1 MRAPIDSG
9 HYATASAVVNAC
21 YNGRVTEAP
30 RVVVVGAGFAGL
42 HAVRRLARARV
53 PTLWIDRR
61 NYHAFL
67 PLCYQVATAGLEPQE
82 IAYPAR
88 SILRRLPSVDF
99 RLAEIASASPRERL
113 LLTTDGERIPY
124 DYLIVAAGGRA
135 QDFGI
140 PGVGDSTFGLYDVE
154 DARRLRNH
162 LLRVLEHASV
172 TDDEDARAALLTFV
186 IVGGGP
192 TGVETAGALAEFRRH
207 VLPRDYRRLRDASMR
222 IVLVEA
228 GPDLLP
234 PFAPRLRARARH
246 DLEST
251 FHVEVRA
258 NTRVSAVTADG
269 VTFAD
274 GEHLPTATVIWAAGI
289 QASAVAARL
298 GLPTGTSGR
307 LRVDETLRVVGEDRI
322 FAAGDVALVEGVDVP
337 QLAQG
342 AIQGGRHA
350 AANVLRAYDGAPL
363 LPFRYRDKGV
373 MATIGR
379 SRAVATIAGW
389 SLAGWFAWW
398 CWLAVHL
405 VMLVGFRNRL
415 VVFVNWVWNYLTYDR
430 GLRAI
435 LGAPPAEAPPAPQKK
450 TGSVP

>member
-1 MRAPIDSG
+1 MA
-9 HYATASAVVNAC
+9 
-21 YNGRVTEAP
+21 EAP
-30 RVVVVGAGFAGL
+30 RVVVLGAGFAGL
-42 HAVRRLARARV
+42 HAVRRLARAGL

-88 SILRRLPSVDF
+88 SILRRLPTVDF
-99 RLAEIASASPRERL
+99 RLAEVASARPRERVL
-113 LLTTDGERIPY
+113 VTTDGDRIAY
-124 DYLIVAAGGRA
+124 DYLIVATGGRA

-140 PGVGDSTFGLYDVE
+140 PGVPDASFGLYDVE

-162 LLRVLEHASV
+162 LLRVLERAAVS
-172 TDDEDARAALLTFV
+172 DDPDARAALLTFV
-186 IVGGGP
+186 VVGGGP

-234 PFAPRLRARARH
+234 PFVPRLRARARH
-246 DLEST
+246 DLEAG
-251 FHVEVRA
+251 FHVEVRT

-269 VTFAD
+269 VTFAG

-289 QASAVAARL
+289 QASALAARL
-298 GLPTGTSGR
+298 GLPTGRSGR
-307 LRVDETLRVVGEDRI
+307 LRVDATLRVLGEERV
-322 FAAGDVALVEGVDVP
+322 FAAGDVALVEGLDVP

-350 AANVLRAYDGAPL
+350 ATNVLRAHAGAPL
-363 LPFRYRDKGV
+363 LPFRYRDKGI

-389 SLAGWFAWW
+389 NLVGWFAWC

-405 VMLVGFRNRL
+405 VMLVGFRNRV
-415 VVFVNWVWNYLTYDR
+415 VVFVNWVWNYATYDR

-435 LGAPPAEAPPAPQKK
+435 LGAPPAGTPPAAQTK

>member
-1 MRAPIDSG
+1 MAD
-9 HYATASAVVNAC
+9 
-21 YNGRVTEAP
+21 AP
-30 RVVVVGAGFAGL
+30 RVVVLGAGFAGL
-42 HAVRRLARARV
+42 HAVRRLARAGV

-99 RLAEIASASPRERL
+99 RLTEIAAALPRERV
-113 LLTTDGERIPY
+113 LLTTDGERIAY
-124 DYLIVAAGGRA
+124 DYLIVATGGRA
-135 QDFGI
+135 EDYGI
-140 PGVGDSTFGLYDVE
+140 PGVRDATFGLYDVE

-162 LLRVLEHASV
+162 LLRVLERASV
-172 TDDEDARAALLTFV
+172 TDDPAARAALMTIV

-207 VLPRDYRRLRDASMR
+207 VLPRDYRRLSATPMR

-228 GPDLLP
+228 GADLLP
-234 PFAPRLRARARH
+234 PFAPSLRARARR
-246 DLEST
+246 DLDAT
-251 FHVEVRA
+251 FGVEVRTA
-258 NTRVSAVTADG
+258 TRVAGVTADG
-269 VTFAD
+269 VTFAG
-274 GEHLPTATVIWAAGI
+274 GEYLPAATVIWAAGI
-289 QASAVAARL
+289 KASALAAHL
-298 GLPTGTSGR
+298 GLPTGKSGR
-307 LRVDETLRVVGEDRI
+307 LRVDPTLRVVGEERV
-322 FAAGDVALVEGVDVP
+322 FAAGDVALVEGADVP

-342 AIQGGRHA
+342 AIQGGAHA
-350 AANVLRAYDGAPL
+350 AANVLRAHAGAPL
-363 LPFRYRDKGV
+363 LPFRYRNKGV

-389 SLAGWFAWW
+389 NLEGWLAWW
-398 CWLAVHL
+398 FWLAVHL

-415 VVFVNWVWNYLTYDR
+415 VVFVNWVWNYVTYDR

-435 LGAPPAEAPPAPQKK
+435 LGAPPAAETAPVPQTK